1 MFFALLHV
9 IALFS
14 SLMIKAQ
21 KIAVN
26 VCSSGWFG
34 KGCVFQCHCSA
45 TVTCGAE
52 GECPK
57 NGKCLAGYF
66 GPACQYVDYNWNTTE
81 GNDQYLIDEDE
92 GTCNNH
98 KDATDVTIL
107 FPHGIVLTWFRLY
120 VNNPSVLHN
129 FSVLLDALSPCYNER
144 RFAVSQ
150 TGVDVSCDVDNI
162 VSSLSLKGPVA
173 PHVCSVYVSKGR
185 NVALRQ
191 PANQSSTFNERSAAS
206 RAVDGIRTPISS
218 SYCTHTLN
226 ESYVAEWSLYFSRP
240 YSVYSVAI
248 YNTAEFP
255 ERLVNFTLLTFNE
268 KGNVT
273 NRWTEDAKM
282 RQYVLQMNSRAPIVA
297 IKIRQFHAVK
307 DQNAMVFRTL
317 SLCEVEAYGEALCP
331 DAYYGLACDKKCR
344 CKISETCFTV
354 TGECAPGCPIGEY
367 GAQCAGDCNP
377 ECQTGFCY
385 QRLGICESCNP
396 GFSGAYCTKECDD
409 GKYGLGCNKSCSV
422 YCDNV
427 CNKRTGS
434 CKCRTPYKGND
445 CTECEP
451 GTYGV
456 NCSKTCPTDCEDITC
471 DLETG
476 KCLSCNGYRMGDLC
490 NECPEK
496 TYGSLCSSNCS
507 VYCQNGTCDPNDGT
521 CPNCVSGYSGPRCN
535 RAPLE
540 TRLWML
546 LIIAAI
552 IVSFLAA
559 LACCFLLFKLR
570 EKFAEADAESF
581 DSDTQTNKTST
592 IISER
597 SYL

>member
-317 SLCEVEAYGEALCP
+317 SLCEVEAYGE
-331 DAYYGLACDKKCR
+331 
-344 CKISETCFTV
+344 
-354 TGECAPGCPIGEY
+354 
-367 GAQCAGDCNP
+367 
-377 ECQTGFCY
+377 
-385 QRLGICESCNP
+385 
-396 GFSGAYCTKECDD
+396 CDD